1 MPQELLAM
9 CRRAGKLGLDF
20 PAIWHA
26 ILRINPLVG
35 GPPIQIADGRRI
47 WLEIPLTTGQRLA
60 YRPEDGFSLLSR
72 VELARR
78 GRAAS

>member
-1 MPQELLAM
+1 LAA

-26 ILRINPLVG
+26 ILRIHPLIG
-35 GPPIQIADGRRI
+35 GPPIQMADGRRV

-60 YRPEDGFSLLSR
+60 YRHENGFSLLSR
-72 VELARR
+72 VELALRSK
-78 GRAAS
+78 GAD